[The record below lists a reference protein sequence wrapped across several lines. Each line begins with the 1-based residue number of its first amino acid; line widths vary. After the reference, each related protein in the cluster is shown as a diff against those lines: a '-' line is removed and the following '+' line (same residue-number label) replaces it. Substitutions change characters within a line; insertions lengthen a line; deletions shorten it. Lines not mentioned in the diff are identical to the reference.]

1 MTQALLA
8 AEADKIQ
15 DFIFRASHLREVT
28 GGSALLT
35 RFCDNIPDLLPHQ
48 PQRSIIHDGGNFRL
62 AFANK
67 SEAKA
72 AGDALADY
80 YYQMT
85 GCSLT
90 VASPVDWD
98 GSDQDF
104 LRANQQAGSLL
115 RSAKRAKAPVTS
127 AHLPYI
133 AFCASTGV
141 ELAAAFEDVRP
152 TRPERQPD
160 ERPLRQNYISRPSRF
175 KNQESRGEPRKQFLH
190 RFLSSVVGEEAAD
203 DFDCPDEAEQVGR
216 YDSRN
221 YVAYLVADG
230 NGMGAVFDK
239 CQTPEQ
245 VATLSARLTGIVRDS
260 LAAPARAF
268 LPNLKEPRVIPVLPM
283 ILGGDDLFVLLPAR
297 YALAFAEQFCRE
309 FEQRMAACL
318 QDELKLDLA
327 QTGRPTMAAAIVICK
342 ASYPFQLAH
351 QRGEALLKAA
361 KRVAKLLPGRPST
374 VNVELIVGSTLEE
387 TNNSQHQPTLAP
399 YLVGDVQVETD
410 QPGMTISTLL
420 AVRELLTDLEQKPRA
435 QLLND
440 FFDQPQLQR
449 LGNDADRK
457 AWQKTLEEKIQRI
470 GALREAEWAQE
481 DEQRSALLQQLHYAP
496 DKLEVKFRSYRDL
509 GKVLIHLLT
518 ILGGKPD
525 LAYWRSIKRNDETR
539 FGNALP
545 HIFELWDYLK
555 RLPESGSAQE
565 KRV

>member
-35 RFCDNIPDLLPHQ
+35 RFCKEIPGLLPHK
-48 PQRSIIHDGGNFRL
+48 PVDRIIHDGGNFRL
-62 AFANK
+62 AFADK

-90 VASPVDWD
+90 VAPPVDWD
-98 GSDQDF
+98 GSDLTFQQ
-104 LRANQQAGSLL
+104 ANQQAGSLL
-115 RSAKRAKAPVTS
+115 RSAKREKAPVAS

-141 ELAAAFEDVRP
+141 ELAADYRQVKPRQRP
-152 TRPERQPD
+152 TYASRASLHKKYERED
-160 ERPLRQNYISRPSRF
+160 SRREEF
-175 KNQESRGEPRKQFLH
+175 LEQFLTLIH
-190 RFLSSVVGEEAAD
+190 QGQQHDLDFPTEAD
-203 DFDCPDEAEQVGR
+203 QVGS

-239 CQTPEQ
+239 CQCPNQ
-245 VATLSARLTGIVRDS
+245 VATLSIRLTEIVRDS
-260 LAAPARAF
+260 LAIPARSF
-268 LPNLKEPRVIPVLPM
+268 LNIIKKSVMPVLPM
-283 ILGGDDLFVLLPAR
+283 ILGGDDLFVLLPAP

-318 QDELKLDLA
+318 QDELKLDPA
-327 QTGRPTMAAAIVICK
+327 QIGHPTMAAAIVICK

-361 KRVAKLLPGRPST
+361 KRFAKSLPGRPST

-387 TNNSQHQPTLAP
+387 TNNNQHQPTLAP

-410 QPGMTISTLL
+410 QPSTTISTLL

-435 QLLND
+435 QLLNEV
-440 FFDQPQLQR
+440 FDQPQLQR
-449 LGNDADRK
+449 LDKEPKRIE
-457 AWQKTLEEKIQRI
+457 WQERLEAKIQHI

-481 DEQRSALLQQLHYAP
+481 SEQRSALLQQLHYAP
-496 DKLEVKFRSYRDL
+496 DKLEAKFRSYRDL

-525 LAYWRSIKRNDETR
+525 LAYWRNIPRNDETR

-555 RLPESGSAQE
+555 RLPEPDSAKE
-565 KRV
+565 KRA

>member
-35 RFCDNIPDLLPHQ
+35 RFCDKIPDLLPHQ
-48 PQRSIIHDGGNFRL
+48 PLRSIIHDGGNFRL

-90 VASPVDWD
+90 VATPVDWD
-98 GSDQDF
+98 GSDLTFQQ
-104 LRANQQAGSLL
+104 ANQQAGSLL
-115 RSAKRAKAPVTS
+115 RSAKRAKAPVAS

-141 ELAAAFEDVRP
+141 ELAADYRQVKPRQRSNYASRASLLKKYEHED
-152 TRPERQPD
+152 
-160 ERPLRQNYISRPSRF
+160 SRREEF
-175 KNQESRGEPRKQFLH
+175 LEQFLTLIH
-190 RFLSSVVGEEAAD
+190 QGQQHDLDFPTEAD
-203 DFDCPDEAEQVGR
+203 QVGS
-216 YDSRN
+216 YDPRN

-239 CQTPEQ
+239 CQNPNQ
-245 VATLSARLTGIVRDS
+245 VAKLSIRLTEIVCDS
-260 LAAPARAF
+260 LTLPARSF
-268 LPNLKEPRVIPVLPM
+268 LNIVKKSVMPVLPM
-283 ILGGDDLFVLLPAR
+283 ILGGDDLFVLLPAP

-351 QRGEALLKAA
+351 QRGEVLLKAA
-361 KRVAKLLPGRPST
+361 KRVAKSLPERPST
-374 VNVELIVGSTLEE
+374 VNVELIVGSTLQE
-387 TNNSQHQPTLAP
+387 TNNNQHQPTLAP

-470 GALREAEWAQE
+470 GALREAEWVQE
-481 DEQRSALLQQLHYAP
+481 NEQRSTLLQQLHYAP
-496 DKLEVKFRSYRDL
+496 DKLEAKFRSYRDL

-518 ILGGKPD
+518 ILGDKPD
-525 LAYWRSIKRNDETR
+525 LAYWRSITRNNETR

>member
-35 RFCDNIPDLLPHQ
+35 RFCEEIPGLLPHK
-48 PQRSIIHDGGNFRL
+48 PLCSIIHDGGNFRL
-62 AFANK
+62 AFADRG
-67 SEAKA
+67 EAEA
-72 AGDALADY
+72 AGAALADA
-80 YYQMT
+80 YYQLT

-90 VASPVDWD
+90 VAPPVDWD
-98 GSDQDF
+98 GSDLTFQQ
-104 LRANQQAGSLL
+104 ANQQVGSML
-115 RSAKRAKAPVTS
+115 RSAKREKAPIAS

-141 ELAAAFEDVRP
+141 ELAAAFEAVKL
-152 TRPERQPD
+152 RQ
-160 ERPLRQNYISRPSRF
+160 RQNYISKPSRF

-190 RFLSSVVGEEAAD
+190 QFLSSVVGEEAAD

-216 YDSRN
+216 YDARN

-245 VATLSARLTGIVRDS
+245 VATLSTRLTEIVRDS
-260 LAAPARAF
+260 LAAPARSF
-268 LPNLKEPRVIPVLPM
+268 LPILKERRVIPVLPM
-283 ILGGDDLFVLLPAR
+283 ILGGDDLFVLLPAP
-297 YALAFAEQFCRE
+297 YALAFAEHFCRE

-351 QRGEALLKAA
+351 QRGEVLLKAA
-361 KRVAKLLPGRPST
+361 KRFAKSLPGHPST
-374 VNVELIVGSTLEE
+374 VNVDLIVGSSLEE
-387 TNNSQHQPTLAP
+387 TMSHRYQSTLAP
-399 YLVGDVQVETD
+399 YLAGNVQVETD
-410 QPGMTISTLL
+410 QPSTTISTLL
-420 AVRELLTDLEQKPRA
+420 VVRELLTDFEQKPRA
-435 QLLND
+435 QLLHE
-440 FFDQPQLQR
+440 FFDKPQLQR
-449 LGNDADRK
+449 LDNDKERK
-457 AWQKTLEEKIQRI
+457 AWQERLEAKIRRI

-481 DEQRSALLQQLHYAP
+481 NEERRALLQQLHYAP
-496 DKLEVKFRSYRDL
+496 DKLDRSYRDL
-509 GKVLIHLLT
+509 GKILIHLLT
-518 ILGGKPD
+518 ILGGEPD
-525 LAYWRSIKRNDETR
+525 LAYWRNIRRNDETR
-539 FGNALP
+539 SGNALP

-555 RLPESGSAQE
+555 RLPEPDSAKE
-565 KRV
+565 KRT